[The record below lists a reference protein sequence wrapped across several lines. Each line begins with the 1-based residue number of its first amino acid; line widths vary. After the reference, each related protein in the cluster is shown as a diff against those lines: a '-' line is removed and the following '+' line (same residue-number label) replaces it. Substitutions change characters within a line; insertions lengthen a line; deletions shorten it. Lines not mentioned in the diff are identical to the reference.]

1 MGLDMYALRIKKLT
15 DSEIKNIKKTKKI
28 PDKFISF
35 LADKSNENELKD
47 LVPFATKV
55 SVNTEYID
63 MKKIK
68 SDNGISEN
76 AYIGGEGYHGETI
89 SYTFIDP
96 DTRDYKKVDLTRD
109 DILKNYIITE
119 PEERFVVNGEPIGY
133 WRKEYKLQDKLYDLY
148 PGTIDN
154 LGYHKCTP
162 EMIDAM
168 KGYAYDDEPY
178 VGLNDK
184 INDDDIIFYHEWY

>member
-1 MGLDMYALRIKKLT
+1 MGLDMYAVRIRKPSDDEIKKIEESKET
-15 DSEIKNIKKTKKI
+15 
-28 PDKFISF
+28 PDDFISV
-35 LADKSNENELKD
+35 LAEDIDSDAFKD
-47 LVPFATKV
+47 LKKYAKKV
-55 SVNTEYID
+55 AVVTQYIN
-63 MKKIK
+63 MKKIRE
-68 SDNGISEN
+68 DNHIDDEAHIVCECLS
-76 AYIGGEGYHGETI
+76 AEGVKW
-89 SYTFIDP
+89 TFGANGRHQD
-96 DTRDYKKVDLTRD
+96 VSLTQKE
-109 DILKNYIITE
+109 IEENYIIEE
-119 PEERFVVNGEPIGY
+119 PEERFVVHCEPIGY

-168 KGYAYDDEPY
+168 KEYAYDDEPY